1 MTPRSEGADEAA
13 AIGRLI
19 TDAFATAAHSDG
31 NEAEIVAALRA
42 SGDLLLSLV
51 CEDGHGLTGHI
62 AASPVTIGG
71 TPGWACI
78 APVSVAPHC
87 QRQGVGHALMQS
99 ALATL
104 QAQGHG
110 GVVVLGDPAYYGRFG
125 LVADAARHI
134 PGVPAEYVLSR
145 PFSSPAPTGEIR
157 FAPAFGPV

>member
-1 MTPRSEGADEAA
+1 M
-13 AIGRLI
+13 
-19 TDAFATAAHSDG
+19 
-31 NEAEIVAALRA
+31 
-42 SGDLLLSLV
+42 
-51 CEDGHGLTGHI
+51 
-62 AASPVTIGG
+62 GG

-78 APVSVAPHC
+78 APVSVAPRC
-87 QRQGVGHALMQS
+87 QRQGVGHALMQG

-110 GVVVLGDPAYYGRFG
+110 GVVILGDPAYYGRFG